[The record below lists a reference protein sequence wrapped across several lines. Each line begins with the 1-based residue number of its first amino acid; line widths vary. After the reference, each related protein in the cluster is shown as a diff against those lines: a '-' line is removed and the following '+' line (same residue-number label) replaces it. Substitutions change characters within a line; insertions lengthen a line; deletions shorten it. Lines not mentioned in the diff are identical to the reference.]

1 MTITMLLPL
10 VASLM
15 GALVLSTSR
24 PVLTQPSRS
33 ELASA
38 AITMRTHRH
47 PLLCAT
53 KEAVVSP
60 FVEAAPAKD
69 AAAAPA
75 APNGSKTGPL
85 ELTLPNVELVLDEMR
100 PYLIADGGN
109 VAVRSIE
116 GGVVKLELQGACG
129 SCPSSTMTMKMGLE
143 RGLLERFPTIVSV
156 EQVAQEGPV
165 LDEAGIEAVLQ
176 EIRPFLKM
184 TGGTV
189 ELRSLKGDGL
199 QPTARLSITGSG
211 ATINS
216 VRAEIAQR
224 LKRKVCLTRPDAPR
238 GPLAQL
244 LTEARARVSLAV
256 PDARKC

>member
-1 MTITMLLPL
+1 MIQLSLLL
-10 VASLM
+10 AV

-189 ELRSLKGDGL
+189 ELRSLTQRRRAAADGAPL
-199 QPTARLSITGSG
+199 HHRQWRDHQF
-211 ATINS
+211 
-216 VRAEIAQR
+216 RAGRDRAAAQAQG
-224 LKRKVCLTRPDAPR
+224 VPHTHAQTRPVACTR
-238 GPLAQL
+238 NCSRK
-244 LTEARARVSLAV
+244 RAFASLAC
-256 PDARKC
+256 RSRRS

>member
-1 MTITMLLPL
+1 MLLPL
-10 VASLM
+10 PVLLAM
-15 GALVLSTSR
+15 GALVLSSSR
-24 PVLTQPSRS
+24 PVLTRPSRS

-199 QPTARLSITGSG
+199 QPMARLSITGSG

-216 VRAEIAQR
+216 VRVEIAQR
-224 LKRKVCLTRPDAPR
+224 LKRKVCLTPTPR
-238 GPLAQL
+238 RAQWP
-244 LTEARARVSLAV
+244 ARATAHGSARSRVSFAV

>member
-1 MTITMLLPL
+1 
-10 VASLM
+10 
-15 GALVLSTSR
+15 
-24 PVLTQPSRS
+24 
-33 ELASA
+33 
-38 AITMRTHRH
+38 
-47 PLLCAT
+47 
-53 KEAVVSP
+53 
-60 FVEAAPAKD
+60 
-69 AAAAPA
+69 
-75 APNGSKTGPL
+75 
-85 ELTLPNVELVLDEMR
+85 MR

-189 ELRSLKGDGL
+189 ELRSLQGDGL

-216 VRAEIAQR
+216 VRVEIAQR
-224 LKRKVCLTRPDAPR
+224 LKRKVCLTPTPR
-238 GPLAQL
+238 RAQWP
-244 LTEARARVSLAV
+244 ARATAHGSARSRVSLAV